1 MKGGRRYP
9 LVIYTHMLDRWRPWI
24 FGIGLALLALA
35 AAMYFYGMEQ
45 TQWVT
50 IGSIGIFSA
59 LASVFMALI
68 RKSAYAQPFPQY
80 LRLATPFLRL
90 NISYKRFRR
99 TTSVN
104 MGLLFPRNAV
114 SNSQA
119 EVLSQIA
126 SMTAILIDLNKL
138 PMSQFALKFFLSP
151 LFFKDKTPHIVILV
165 EDWMRFSAELE
176 SMRSGGGVASA
187 PQKTRSDSILSKLPS
202 KK

>member
-9 LVIYTHMLDRWRPWI
+9 LVVYTHMLDRWRPWI
-24 FGIGLALLALA
+24 FGLGLALLALT

-45 TQWVT
+45 AQWVVM
-50 IGSIGIFSA
+50 GSVGVFSI
-59 LASVFMALI
+59 LASFFMALI

-80 LRLATPFLRL
+80 LRIATPFLRL

-104 MGLLFPRNAV
+104 MGLLFPRSAV
-114 SNSQA
+114 SRAQA
-119 EVLSQIA
+119 EVLSQLA

-138 PMSQFALKFFLSP
+138 PMSQTALKFFLSP

-165 EDWMRFSAELE
+165 EDWMRFSSDVE
-176 SMRSGGGVASA
+176 SLRSGGGVVSA
-187 PQKTRSDSILSKLPS
+187 PQKSRSDSILSKLPS